1 MLSSLRTA
9 LPAFLLWLAATACA
23 AATPD
28 AITPDGGRYYGPL
41 VDGKLHGR
49 GRIEWANGA
58 VYEGELANGL
68 ASGKGRMRTA
78 NGGVYEGEFRD
89 GMMSGRGRFE
99 EPDRQVYEGGF
110 KLDYY
115 WGKGEQRHRD
125 GRFYRGEFVR
135 GEFDG
140 KGRFEYPNGDF
151 YEGDFTRGEFT
162 GTGRY
167 GRNDGTHYEG
177 EFLDWQF
184 HGRGKF
190 TDASGE
196 VYEGD
201 FSKGKFTGTGR
212 HARKDGSRYEGE
224 FRDWR
229 FEGRGRFTD
238 RGGDVWEGSFVDG
251 RLEGP
256 GRASGR
262 RGTYEGEFKDWRF
275 HGKGRLKLANGDFY
289 EGGFEQGVYE
299 GEGILTYAK
308 AKPDGRK
315 VDSGVWHY
323 GVLPRDA
330 EHKQAR
336 DNVEVALYGQK
347 ELLDKA
353 LASLK
358 PREPGRINLYLLAV
372 AGDGSQEV
380 FRREVE
386 FVQGEFAS
394 RFGTSGRTVALV
406 NSRSTVATAP
416 MATVTSI
423 RQALKA
429 IAARMD
435 REQDI
440 LFLFLTSHGSA
451 EHELS
456 LTQNGMDLADLPAKE
471 LGAMLKESGIRWKVV
486 VVSAC
491 YSGGFIDP
499 LQDEKSLIITAARRD
514 RRSFGCAD
522 ENDFTYF
529 GRAFFKESLPKSR
542 SFSEAFRRAETLVR
556 DWERRDSGEAAP
568 AGSRDAKMVEENQ
581 SYPQI
586 SNAAAIDAQ
595 LKRWWAQSPR

>member
-1 MLSSLRTA
+1 MLYSLRHA
-9 LPAFLLWLAATACA
+9 LPVFLLWLAAAACP

-49 GRIEWANGA
+49 GRIEWSNGA
-58 VYEGELANGL
+58 VYEGEVANGL
-68 ASGKGRMRTA
+68 LSGQGRMRYG
-78 NGGVYEGEFRD
+78 NGNVYEGEFRD
-89 GMMSGRGRFE
+89 GLMSGRGRLE
-99 EPDRQVYEGGF
+99 DAEREVYEGGF
-110 KLDYY
+110 RLDYY
-115 WGKGEQRHRD
+115 WGKGELRHRD
-125 GRFYRGEFVR
+125 GRVYRGEFMR
-135 GEFDG
+135 GEFHG
-140 KGRFEYPNGDF
+140 KGRFEYPNGD
-151 YEGDFTRGEFT
+151 
-162 GTGRY
+162 
-167 GRNDGTHYEG
+167 
-177 EFLDWQF
+177 
-184 HGRGKF
+184 
-190 TDASGE
+190 

-201 FSKGKFTGTGR
+201 FSRGDFTGSGR
-212 HARKDGSRYEGE
+212 YSSKDGPRYEGE
-224 FRDWR
+224 FRKWL
-229 FEGRGRFTD
+229 FNGRGRFTD
-238 RGGDVWEGSFVDG
+238 QSGDVWEGSFVDG

-256 GRASGR
+256 GRVSGR
-262 RGTYEGEFKDWRF
+262 RGTYEGEFRSWLY
-275 HGKGRLKLANGDFY
+275 HGQGRLKLPSGEVQEGAFVNGFY
-289 EGGFEQGVYE
+289 QGE
-299 GEGILTYAK
+299 
-308 AKPDGRK
+308 RK
-315 VDSGVWHY
+315 V
-323 GVLPRDA
+323 RDA
-330 EHKQAR
+330 ERKQAR
-336 DNVEVALYGQK
+336 DNVEVALYAQK

-386 FVQGEFAS
+386 FVQGEFAR

-406 NSRSTVATAP
+406 NSRSTVASAP

-423 RQALKA
+423 REALNA

-456 LTQNGMDLADLPAKE
+456 LAQIGIDLQDLRAAE
-471 LGAMLKESGIRWKVV
+471 LGTMLKESGIRWKVV

-499 LQDEKSLIITAARRD
+499 LQDERSLIITAARRD

-542 SFSEAFRRAETLVR
+542 SFAEAFRRAEALVG
-556 DWERRDSGEAAP
+556 DWERKDLKDTKDVDEAR
-568 AGSRDAKMVEENQ
+568 SF
-581 SYPQI
+581 PQI
-586 SNAAAIDAQ
+586 STAGAIDAQ
-595 LKRWWAQSPR
+595 LKRWWSQTQR

>member
-1 MLSSLRTA
+1 
-9 LPAFLLWLAATACA
+9 
-23 AATPD
+23 
-28 AITPDGGRYYGPL
+28 
-41 VDGKLHGR
+41 
-49 GRIEWANGA
+49 
-58 VYEGELANGL
+58 
-68 ASGKGRMRTA
+68 
-78 NGGVYEGEFRD
+78 
-89 GMMSGRGRFE
+89 
-99 EPDRQVYEGGF
+99 
-110 KLDYY
+110 
-115 WGKGEQRHRD
+115 
-125 GRFYRGEFVR
+125 
-135 GEFDG
+135 
-140 KGRFEYPNGDF
+140 
-151 YEGDFTRGEFT
+151 
-162 GTGRY
+162 
-167 GRNDGTHYEG
+167 
-177 EFLDWQF
+177 
-184 HGRGKF
+184 
-190 TDASGE
+190 
-196 VYEGD
+196 
-201 FSKGKFTGTGR
+201 
-212 HARKDGSRYEGE
+212 
-224 FRDWR
+224 
-229 FEGRGRFTD
+229 FEGT
-238 RGGDVWEGSFVDG
+238 FVDG
-251 RLEGP
+251 RLQGR

-262 RGTYEGEFKDWRF
+262 LGTYEGEFKDWLY
-275 HGKGRLKLANGDFY
+275 HGQGRLKLPSGEVQ
-289 EGGFEQGVYE
+289 EGAFVDGIYQGE
-299 GEGILTYAK
+299 
-308 AKPDGRK
+308 RK
-315 VDSGVWHY
+315 R
-323 GVLPRDA
+323 LDA
-330 EHKQAR
+330 ERKQAR
-336 DNVEVALYGQK
+336 ANVEPALYAQK

-358 PREPGRINLYLLAV
+358 AREPGRINLYLLAV

-386 FVQGEFAS
+386 FVQGEFAR

-423 RQALKA
+423 RQALNA
-429 IAARMD
+429 IAARMN

>member
-1 MLSSLRTA
+1 MLPSLRTA
-9 LPAFLLWLAATACA
+9 LPVFLLWLAAAACA

-49 GRIEWANGA
+49 GRIEWANGNL
-58 VYEGELANGL
+58 YEGEVANGL
-68 ASGKGRMRTA
+68 LSGTGRLRFGEG
-78 NGGVYEGEFRD
+78 NVYDGQWREGL
-89 GMMSGRGRFE
+89 MSGRGELR
-99 EPDRQVYEGGF
+99 YGIGNA
-110 KLDYY
+110 
-115 WGKGEQRHRD
+115 
-125 GRFYRGEFVR
+125 YRGEFVR
-135 GEFDG
+135 GEFHG
-140 KGRFEYPNGDF
+140 KGRFENTSGDL
-151 YEGDFTRGEFT
+151 YEGDFARGEFT

-167 GRNDGTHYEG
+167 
-177 EFLDWQF
+177 
-184 HGRGKF
+184 
-190 TDASGE
+190 
-196 VYEGD
+196 
-201 FSKGKFTGTGR
+201 
-212 HARKDGSRYEGE
+212 ARKDGSRYEGE
-224 FRDWR
+224 FRNWR
-229 FEGRGRFTD
+229 LQGRGRFVD
-238 RGGDVWEGSFVDG
+238 RNGDVWEGTFVDG
-251 RLEGP
+251 RLEGS

-262 RGTYEGEFKDWRF
+262 HGTYEGEFKDWRF
-275 HGKGRLKLANGDFY
+275 HGKGRLKLANGDVY
-289 EGGFEQGVYE
+289 EGGFEDGIYE
-299 GEGILTYAK
+299 GQGTLTYGK
-308 AKPDGRK
+308 PRPDGRK
-315 VDSGVWHY
+315 KESGVWHY
-323 GVLPRDA
+323 GMLGRDA
-330 EHKQAR
+330 ERKQAR
-336 DNVEVALYGQK
+336 SNVEVALYAQK
-347 ELLDKA
+347 ELLDNA

-386 FVQGEFAS
+386 FVQGEFAR

-423 RQALKA
+423 RQALNA

-456 LTQNGMDLADLPAKE
+456 LAQNGIDLADLPAKE

-499 LQDEKSLIITAARRD
+499 LQNETSLIITAARRD

-542 SFSEAFRRAETLVR
+542 SFVEAFRRAEALVR
-556 DWERRDSGEAAP
+556 DWERRDAGDSPA
-568 AGSRDAKMVEENQ
+568 AGSADAKLIEERQ
-581 SYPQI
+581 SLPQV
-586 SNAAAIDAQ
+586 SNANAIDAH
-595 LKRWWAQSPR
+595 LKRWWSQSQR

>member
-1 MLSSLRTA
+1 M
-9 LPAFLLWLAATACA
+9 LPAARPALASFLLWLAATACA
-23 AATPD
+23 AATPN

-41 VDGKLHGR
+41 VDGRLHGR
-49 GRIEWANGA
+49 GRIEWDNGG

-68 ASGKGRMRTA
+68 LSGKGRMRFA
-78 NGGVYEGEFRD
+78 SGAVYEGEFRE
-89 GMMSGRGRFE
+89 GLMSGLGRFE
-99 EPDRQVYEGGF
+99 VPEREVYEGSF
-110 KLDYY
+110 RQDFY
-115 WGKGEQRHRD
+115 WGKGEVRYRD
-125 GRFYRGEFVR
+125 GRSYRGEFVR

-140 KGRFEYPNGDF
+140 KGRFENPNGD
-151 YEGDFTRGEFT
+151 
-162 GTGRY
+162 
-167 GRNDGTHYEG
+167 
-177 EFLDWQF
+177 
-184 HGRGKF
+184 
-190 TDASGE
+190 
-196 VYEGD
+196 VYEGN
-201 FSKGKFTGTGR
+201 FSKGEFASGR
-212 HARKDGSRYEGE
+212 YSSKIGPSYEGE
-224 FRDWR
+224 FRNWM
-229 FEGRGRFTD
+229 FHGAGRFTEP
-238 RGGDVWEGSFVDG
+238 GGDVWEGSFVNG
-251 RLEGP
+251 RLEGS

-262 RGTYEGEFKDWRF
+262 FGAYEGEFKDWLY
-275 HGKGRLKLANGDFY
+275 HGKGRLKLRSGEIQ
-289 EGGFEQGVYE
+289 EGAFVNGVYQ
-299 GEGILTYAK
+299 GE
-308 AKPDGRK
+308 RK
-315 VDSGVWHY
+315 RLDTE
-323 GVLPRDA
+323 R
-330 EHKQAR
+330 KQAR
-336 DNVEVALYGQK
+336 DNIEVALYAQK
-347 ELLDKA
+347 DLLDQA
-353 LASLK
+353 LGSLK
-358 PREPGRINLYLLAV
+358 PREPGKINLYLLAV

-386 FVQGEFAS
+386 FVQGEFAR

-406 NSRSTVATAP
+406 NSRSTAASAP

-423 RQALKA
+423 RRALKA

-456 LTQNGMDLADLPAKE
+456 LAQNGMDLADLPAGE

-499 LQDEKSLIITAARRD
+499 LQDERSLVITAARRD

-542 SFSEAFRRAETLVR
+542 SFAEAFRRAETLVR
-556 DWERRDSGEAAP
+556 DWERRDSGDAAP

>member
-9 LPAFLLWLAATACA
+9 LPAFHLWLAAAACA

-58 VYEGELANGL
+58 LYEGELANGL
-68 ASGKGRMRTA
+68 VSGKGRMRFG
-78 NGGVYEGEFRD
+78 NGTVYEGEFRD
-89 GMMSGRGRFE
+89 GLMSGRGRFE
-99 EPDRQVYEGGF
+99 VPEREVYEGAF

-115 WGKGEQRHRD
+115 WGKGEVRHPD
-125 GRFYRGEFVR
+125 GRVYRGEFVR

-140 KGRFEYPNGDF
+140 KGRLEYPNGD
-151 YEGDFTRGEFT
+151 
-162 GTGRY
+162 
-167 GRNDGTHYEG
+167 
-177 EFLDWQF
+177 
-184 HGRGKF
+184 
-190 TDASGE
+190 

-201 FSKGKFTGTGR
+201 FSKGEFTNGR
-212 HARKDGSRYEGE
+212 YSSKDGPRYEGE
-224 FRDWR
+224 FRNWV
-229 FEGRGRFTD
+229 FNGRGRFTD

-256 GRASGR
+256 GRVSGR
-262 RGTYEGEFKDWRF
+262 LGTYEGEFKGWLY
-275 HGKGRLKLANGDFY
+275 HGKGRLKLPSGEVQ
-289 EGGFEQGVYE
+289 EGAFVNGVYQ
-299 GEGILTYAK
+299 GEHKRL
-308 AKPDGRK
+308 
-315 VDSGVWHY
+315 
-323 GVLPRDA
+323 DA
-330 EHKQAR
+330 ERRQAR
-336 DNVEVALYGQK
+336 NNVEVALYAQK
-347 ELLDKA
+347 ELLDKT

-358 PREPGRINLYLLAV
+358 PREPGKINLYLLAV

-386 FVQGEFAS
+386 FVQGEFAQ

-423 RQALKA
+423 RQALNA

-456 LTQNGMDLADLPAKE
+456 LGQRGMDLADLPARE

-542 SFSEAFRRAETLVR
+542 SFAEAFRRAETLVR

-568 AGSRDAKMVEENQ
+568 AGSRDAKMLEENQ

-586 SNAAAIDAQ
+586 ANANAIDAH
-595 LKRWWAQSPR
+595 LKRWWAQSTR